1 MQIALSELKL
11 NVGRY
16 VDLAE
21 TEDIIITKYGKPA
34 AKIIRYVKTPWFEK
48 EIPETLTSFSQLRGT
63 IPDDIDLDEIK
74 SERILGKA
82 GHTPE

>member
-1 MQIALSELKL
+1 MQIALSDLKL

-34 AKIIRYVKTPWFEK
+34 AKIIRFDKEPWYLK
-48 EIPETLTSFSQLRGT
+48 QIPEKITSVEQLFGTLPGGIS
-63 IPDDIDLDEIK
+63 LDEIK
-74 SERILGKA
+74 AERLSI
-82 GHTPE
+82 